1 MILPM
6 TFRVLYF
13 TVRMVSEMKVI
24 RIASFMSLYVVATQV
39 MYILEV
45 LLLAY
50 SSQLSFVIGVLDIA
64 SNIT

>member
-1 MILPM
+1 M
-6 TFRVLYF
+6 TSRVLYF

-24 RIASFMSLYVVATQV
+24 RIASFMPLYVVATQV